1 MVADTVRRDR
11 PDGNRE
17 VAHMARQDPEDARS
31 EVSIDAPCAQ
41 VWDALVDP
49 AALAAWFG
57 AEVELEAREGAP
69 VRFRFPDGSERRGLV
84 QDVVPGRRLTWRW
97 RELHGAGLGLVVGQ
111 SSTVT
116 LDLVTEGEQTVVRV
130 TEVTEPRASWAHAGS
145 GGIR

>member
-1 MVADTVRRDR
+1 VL
-11 PDGNRE
+11 PDDSQDAIRE
-17 VAHMARQDPEDARS
+17 VAIAATPS
-31 EVSIDAPCAQ
+31 E

-49 AALAAWFG
+49 VALAAWFG
-57 AEVELEAREGAP
+57 AEVELEPREGAP

-116 LDLVTEGEQTVVRV
+116 LDLVTEDEHTVVRV